1 MMRNRALLFAT
12 AIAAALVGC
21 GTGTDTETPGFAVL
35 DARYAYALP
44 NDFCPASEEWR
55 KMFAPVAAQNRDKLI
70 LVQLVDCVD
79 NAKYVNSPNYIVL
92 GTMSDKARV
101 PLTKEGLFRDFK
113 AEIDDQRFGKLLDSG
128 ASFADLKRAEA
139 ETRGREEDVSPDLFP
154 NSSDGTCLFTG
165 GRYGSDTSDPEQSAT
180 VINCRA
186 SVDGHQIFVM
196 HNGDGKQDLL
206 AMARRVGGLVRSI
219 KRAAE

>member
-1 MMRNRALLFAT
+1 MIRGRILLAT
-12 AIAAALVGC
+12 ATAAALAGC
-21 GTGTDTETPGFAVL
+21 GTGKDTETPGFTVL
-35 DARYAYALP
+35 DASYTYALP
-44 NDFCPASEEWR
+44 KDFCPASEEWR
-55 KMFAPVAAQNRDKLI
+55 KVFAPVAAQNRDKAI

-113 AEIDDQRFGKLLDSG
+113 PEVDDQQFRKLLDSG
-128 ASFADLKRAEA
+128 ANFADLKRAQTEA
-139 ETRGREEDVSPDLFP
+139 SGGEGEVSPDLFP
-154 NSSDGTCLFTG
+154 KSSDGTCLFTG
-165 GRYGSDTSDPEQSAT
+165 GRYGADTSDPEASAT

-206 AMARRVGGLVRSI
+206 AMARRVSGLVGSI
-219 KRAAE
+219 QRAAE

>member
-1 MMRNRALLFAT
+1 VKRNRTLLAT
-12 AIAAALVGC
+12 TVAAALAGC
-21 GTGTDTETPGFAVL
+21 GAGTDAETPGFAVL
-35 DARYAYALP
+35 DAHYTYALP
-44 NDFCPASEEWR
+44 RDFCPASEEWR
-55 KMFAPVAAQNRDKLI
+55 KGFAPVAAQNRDKAI
-70 LVQLVDCVD
+70 LVQLVDCVE
-79 NAKYVNSPNYIVL
+79 NAKYVNSPNYILL

-113 AEIDDQRFGKLLDSG
+113 ADVDEAQFRKLVDSG

-139 ETRGREEDVSPDLFP
+139 ETPGREAEVSPDLFP
-154 NSSDGTCLFTG
+154 HSSDGTCLFTG
-165 GRYGSDTSDPEQSAT
+165 GRYGSDTSNPERSAT

-206 AMARRVGGLVRSI
+206 AMARRVGALVRSI
-219 KRAAE
+219 KRVAE

>member
-1 MMRNRALLFAT
+1 MIRSHTLL
-12 AIAAALVGC
+12 AAALATILAGC
-21 GTGTDTETPGFAVL
+21 GGGTDAETPGFAVL
-35 DARYAYALP
+35 DAGYTYALP
-44 NDFCPASEEWR
+44 KGFCPASEEWR
-55 KMFAPVAAQNRDKLI
+55 KVFAPVAAQNRDKAI

-101 PLTKEGLFRDFK
+101 PLTQEGLFRDFK
-113 AEIDDQRFGKLLDSG
+113 PGVDEGAFRKLLDSG
-128 ASFADLKRAEA
+128 ASFADLKRAET
-139 ETRGREEDVSPDLFP
+139 ETPGRVGEVSPDLFP

-165 GRYGSDTSDPEQSAT
+165 GRYGSDTSDPEASAT

-206 AMARRVGGLVRSI
+206 AMARRVSGLVGSI